1 VSLFAG
7 LLVGLVYQ
15 RFEGPAL
22 LDGAGATG
30 VSTSDGLAVGL
41 RAGIEALRVADVRL
55 LAFLDLEAPAFISR
69 DPDHGVVNQWA
80 PSASLG
86 IGVLF

>member
-1 VSLFAG
+1 V
-7 LLVGLVYQ
+7 LVGLVYQ
-15 RFEGPAL
+15 RFEGPAPF
-22 LDGAGATG
+22 DGTGATG

-41 RAGIEALRVADVRL
+41 RAGVEALRVADVRL
-55 LAFLDLEAPAFISR
+55 LAFVDLEAPAFISR
-69 DPDHGVVNQWA
+69 DPDHGVVDQWA